1 MRNLSLNCSYF
12 LTQINKQSST
22 NRFWFIVMPY
32 VTCNLFVYF
41 SSMLNITSNNSL
53 VDKLTLISNLSDWL
67 VLHDK
72 VCESNHIN
80 VLNSVEDKVY
90 IVFFDMVKK
99 EKKEENSKIF
109 GGSDDKI
116 VGDLLT
122 VADSG

>member
-1 MRNLSLNCSYF
+1 
-12 LTQINKQSST
+12 
-22 NRFWFIVMPY
+22 MPY

>member
-1 MRNLSLNCSYF
+1 M
-12 LTQINKQSST
+12 
-22 NRFWFIVMPY
+22 
-32 VTCNLFVYF
+32 
-41 SSMLNITSNNSL
+41 
-53 VDKLTLISNLSDWL
+53 
-67 VLHDK
+67 LHDK

-99 EKKEENSKIF
+99 EKKEENSKFF

-116 VGDLLT
+116 VGDLLP